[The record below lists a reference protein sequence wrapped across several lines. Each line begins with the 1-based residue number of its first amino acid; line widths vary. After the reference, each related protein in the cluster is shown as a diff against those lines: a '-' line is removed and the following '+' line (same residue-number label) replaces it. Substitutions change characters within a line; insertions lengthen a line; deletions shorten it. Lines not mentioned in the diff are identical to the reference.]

1 MRTRER
7 YLYSATKVDRIFVKM
22 WLPEREPE
30 IIVQIAHGMVEHIGR
45 YDEFASFLCS
55 QGIGVVGNDHLG
67 HGKSAATAAQYGYF
81 AKKNGAEA
89 VLSDMY
95 LVTRYI
101 RRQYPKCR
109 LFLFGHSMGSFF
121 ARLYMTKYGKK
132 LDGVILSGTGH
143 IPFAVAAAGRL
154 TAGAIAVAKGGF
166 YRSELL
172 HMLSTGGYG
181 KYFADEECKSWL
193 TRDPELAARYDADPL
208 CRFRFTASAYCD
220 FFRVLMELAA
230 RRQFKQIQKKLPVFM
245 ISGDDDP
252 VGDFGKGVRRV
263 YRTFAHIGMKRV
275 QMKLYPKAR
284 HELLNEINRE
294 EVYEDVLAWIYEQ
307 LE

>member
-1 MRTRER
+1 MRIREK
-7 YLYSATKVDRIFVKM
+7 YLYSATKVDRIYVKM
-22 WLPEREPE
+22 WLPDREPE

-45 YDEFASFLCS
+45 YEEFARFLCS

-81 AKKNGAEA
+81 AKNKGAEA
-89 VLSDMY
+89 VLADMY
-95 LVTRYI
+95 LVTRYVK
-101 RRQYPKCR
+101 RQYPKCR

-121 ARLYMTKYGKK
+121 ARKYMIGYDKK

-154 TAGAIAVAKGGF
+154 TAGAMVIARGGF

-172 HMLSTGGYG
+172 HMLSTGSYG
-181 KYFADEECKSWL
+181 KYFEDEECKSWL
-193 TRDPELAARYDADPL
+193 TRDQELAAKYDADPL
-208 CRFRFTASAYCD
+208 CRFRFTASAYGD

-230 RRQFKQIQKKLPVFM
+230 QKQFKKIRRNLPILI

-252 VGDFGKGVRRV
+252 VGDFGKGVKAV
-263 YRTFAHIGMKRV
+263 YRTFIRMGMRKI

-284 HELLNEINRE
+284 HELLNETNRE
-294 EVYEDVLAWIYEQ
+294 EVYQDVLEWIFEQ
-307 LE
+307 LG